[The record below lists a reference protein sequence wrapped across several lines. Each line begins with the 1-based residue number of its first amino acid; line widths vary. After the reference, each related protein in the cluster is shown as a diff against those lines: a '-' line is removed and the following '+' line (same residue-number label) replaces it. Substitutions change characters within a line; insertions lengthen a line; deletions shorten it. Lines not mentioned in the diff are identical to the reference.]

1 MRAPPHPDWL
11 IPAWNAPGVGAL
23 MSTRA
28 GGTSGGA
35 FTSLNLRDG
44 LGDDPAA
51 VAANRERF
59 ANALGGVPVLLKQ
72 VHGTR
77 VVRLTAADTAPGRPV
92 PEADASITTEAGV
105 ACVVQVA
112 DCLPVLL
119 AAPGGVAAAH
129 AGWRGLAGGVVEQ
142 TVAALGEATGTA
154 PRDMHAWLGACIGPR
169 RFEVGPEVLRA
180 FGADP
185 AATAASPHF
194 VAHAPGKW
202 MADLVGLARMR
213 LGALGITRV
222 EGGRWCTVEDGS
234 RFFSFRRDRVTGRM
248 AAAVWLEPR

>member
-11 IPAWNAPGVGAL
+11 IPAWDAPGVGAL

-28 GGTSGGA
+28 GGTSVGPFA
-35 FTSLNLRDG
+35 SLNLRDG

-51 VAANRERF
+51 VAANQARF
-59 ANALGGVPVLLKQ
+59 ARSLGGVPVLLRQ

-92 PEADASITTEAGV
+92 PEADASITTEPGI

-119 AAPGGVAAAH
+119 AGPGGVGAAH
-129 AGWRGLAGGVVEQ
+129 AGWRGLAGGVIEH
-142 TVAALGEATGTA
+142 TVAALGEATGAA
-154 PRDMHAWLGACIGPR
+154 PREMLAWLGACIGPR
-169 RFEVGPEVLRA
+169 RFEVGPDVLRA
-180 FGADP
+180 LGVDP
-185 AATAASPHF
+185 DAAVAPPHF
-194 VAHAPGKW
+194 SAHAPGKW

-213 LGALGITRV
+213 LAALGITRV
-222 EGGRWCTVEDGS
+222 DGGRWCTVEDGS